1 MSNVQ
6 NPKKTQVMGFGK
18 EDLMRVEDFKTANV
32 LNPQG
37 VILNLQF
44 SSSFFGTPCLF
55 Y

>member
-1 MSNVQ
+1 MSKVQ
-6 NPKKTQVMGFGK
+6 RPKKRQVKGFGK
-18 EDLMRVEDFKTANV
+18 GDLLRVEDFNTANV

-44 SSSFFGTPCLF
+44 SSSFFGTPSLF